1 MKGPVYQ
8 KSMILSVKIIEVY
21 NFMQTRNEFVISKQL
36 LASGTSVG
44 ANIREAA
51 AATSRKDFINKMAI
65 ANKEAKEIKYWLEVI
80 DQSKIANYDVTDLIN
95 LNDELIKILTSIVLT
110 SKNNS
115 KQGIRNN
122 E

>member
-21 NFMQTRNEFVISKQL
+21 NFMQSRNEFVISKQL

-51 AATSRKDFINKMAI
+51 AAVSRNDFINKMAI
-65 ANKEAKEIKYWLEVI
+65 ANKEAKETKYWLEVI
-80 DQSKIANYDVTDLIN
+80 DQSKIANYDVTDLIK

-110 SKNNS
+110 AKNNL
-115 KQGIRNN
+115 KTRNN